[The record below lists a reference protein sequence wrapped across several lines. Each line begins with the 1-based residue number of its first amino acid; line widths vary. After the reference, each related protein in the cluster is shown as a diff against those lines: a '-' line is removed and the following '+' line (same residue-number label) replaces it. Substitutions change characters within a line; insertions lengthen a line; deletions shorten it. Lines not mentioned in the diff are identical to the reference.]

1 MRPHTP
7 VLAALLLLT
16 VAGCGVHRSA
26 APAPEPT
33 TTTPTTTTTT
43 PTTTTA
49 VTTTTTVPPATA
61 ADGRNLQACQDLT
74 CEVLIR
80 TGDGIP
86 FGPLG
91 TLTVVSIGG
100 DGITTVLPSGTVLTF
115 GGGELTLN
123 DTIVVTTLR
132 MDADAAIIRVVPV

>member
-33 TTTPTTTTTT
+33 TITPTTTT
-43 PTTTTA
+43 PTT
-49 VTTTTTVPPATA
+49 TTTTTVPPATA

-115 GGGELTLN
+115 GGGALTLN